1 MKKFDSPEIP
11 SRAWECVQ
19 RTRQHYFDFLI
30 QELKECQ
37 RTVAVHNKGVNY
49 TNEHWEI
56 ITDFEQGNN
65 NGTNDVIN
73 LLITHD
79 RGFYKSYRQDII
91 IVKSETKKENILC
104 WPVVH
109 DVVDGLML
117 DDFPK
122 YPPCTFSINTTSV
135 EINPFCWFACDIEFY
150 PNADSVKGLIDLW
163 FTMWF
168 YPRKK
173 ISSPLLNVI
182 HKIDGPFSE
191 QEGCELYWIDFGTA
205 PSAAFWDLLTLICR
219 EEIKRVVIK

>member
-11 SRAWECVQ
+11 SRAWECVR
-19 RTRQHYFDFLI
+19 RTRQHYYKYLI
-30 QELKECQ
+30 RDLKERQ
-37 RTVAVHNKGVNY
+37 KITDFHNKGIKN
-49 TNEHWEI
+49 TNEQWKI
-56 ITDFEQGNN
+56 ITDFERGNN

-73 LLITHD
+73 HLINND
-79 RGFYKSYRQDII
+79 IGFGKSYRQDII

-109 DVVDGLML
+109 DVVDDVML

-122 YPPCTFSINTTSV
+122 YPPCTFSINTTSI
-135 EINPFCWFACDIEFY
+135 EINPFCWFACDIAFY

-163 FTMWF
+163 FTKWF
-168 YPRKK
+168 YPRRK
-173 ISSPLLNVI
+173 ISSPFLNVM

-205 PSAAFWDLLTLICR
+205 PSIAFCELLKLVCR
-219 EEIKRVVIK
+219 EEVKRLVIK